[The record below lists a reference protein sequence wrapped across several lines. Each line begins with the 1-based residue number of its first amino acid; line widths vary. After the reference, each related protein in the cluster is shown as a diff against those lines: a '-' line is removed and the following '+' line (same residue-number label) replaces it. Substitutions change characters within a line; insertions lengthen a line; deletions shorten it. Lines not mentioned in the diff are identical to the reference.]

1 MRGHATTPTKAALE
15 VKMELVQSDGD
26 QGGYPLLLHG
36 HAKKR
41 IGNFHGA
48 LVVRN
53 HDHLGMIGDIL
64 DQPVEKVGVGVIE
77 RRIHFIQN
85 QEGGRPVHQDGKN
98 ERDGRKRLLSA
109 G

>member
-1 MRGHATTPTKAALE
+1 
-15 VKMELVQSDGD
+15 
-26 QGGYPLLLHG
+26 
-36 HAKKR
+36 
-41 IGNFHGA
+41 
-48 LVVRN
+48 
-53 HDHLGMIGDIL
+53 MIGDIL

-98 ERDGRKRLLSA
+98 ERDGRKRLLTA